1 LEETRETILE
11 KAPQK
16 LEASVERRRKEYLG
30 AASEG

>member
-1 LEETRETILE
+1 MRETILE
-11 KAPQK
+11 KNRSQK